1 MVLFRNSAVSLE
13 IDFANPRLRTPRCGH
28 PRRRGNLTS
37 LQPLRTRHRLDHP
50 CRRPA
55 SHDWAATNPNVDF
68 TVNAN
73 GTSVLLE
80 APRRFAPDA
89 VFIFMSTNKVYG
101 DNPNKLPL
109 VEHETRWEVDVDHP
123 HAAPGIPETMSIDHT
138 MHSLF
143 GVSKVAADLLVQ
155 EYGRY
160 FGMKNRVLPRWLPD
174 RTEPLGDST
183 PRLSRLFNEVR
194 GLGIALRER
203 GPSPAPTRQNPG

>member
-1 MVLFRNSAVSLE
+1 VLRLLPVQLALLATEAVAYFATLGMDVVGIDNGVRGEFFGQEASTNRVRNRLCAE
-13 IDFANPRLRTPRCGH
+13 IPGYEHHDADIRDAEAISRVFNHCGRDIALIIH
-28 PRRRGNLTS
+28 AAA
-37 LQPLRTRHRLDHP
+37 QP
-50 CRRPA
+50 

-73 GTSVLLE
+73 RTSVLLE

-89 VFIFMSTNKVYG
+89 VFIFMSTNKIYG

-123 HAAPGIPETMSIDHT
+123 HAARGIPETMSIDHT

-155 EYGRY
+155 EYG
-160 FGMKNRVLPRWLPD
+160 
-174 RTEPLGDST
+174 
-183 PRLSRLFNEVR
+183 
-194 GLGIALRER
+194 
-203 GPSPAPTRQNPG
+203 